1 MQTLTLNKDKIFQIK
16 KKVENL
22 DDSLFIHYNYANI
35 PIYDDTISIVMTS
48 SNRSKQVYYTLK
60 QIQMASFNHIHVIIV
75 DDSDVDPIIKEYI
88 NGYAFHID
96 LIYIKTENKNWIN
109 PVVNYNI
116 GFKFIKGSKV
126 VIQNSEV
133 CHVGDVLGWISKYTS
148 DNNYYSF
155 DVRAIN
161 SFESNEEIYKNDF
174 LTSEIYV
181 RNYLF
186 KEGGRTTWYHSQQNI
201 TNYHFLTAMTRNT
214 FQMINNFSYDY
225 TFGKDWDDN
234 DFLLKIKSKNINI
247 VNLFHNLYNFGGIH
261 LFHNSSY
268 FKWKSVESNS
278 DIYHKKLEEYNFKKI
293 YIDFIEKINLNF
305 INNRIFYITSRT
317 NLLDLQNE
325 ILKLNSSN
333 ISLIFDKNKIT
344 KEMNSFRKCFLKGYC
359 YKNSGIKIP
368 STLVI
373 KILYEKINDI

>member
-1 MQTLTLNKDKIFQIK
+1 MQTLVLNKDKILQIK
-16 KKVENL
+16 KKVKNL
-22 DDSLFIHYNYANI
+22 DNSLFTHYNYANI

-60 QIQMASFNHIHVIIV
+60 KIQAASFNHIHVIIV
-75 DDSDVDPIIKEYI
+75 DDSEVDPIIKEYI

-109 PVVNYNI
+109 PVINYNI

-133 CHVGDVLGWISKYTS
+133 CHVGDVLGWISKYIS

-155 DVRAIN
+155 DVRAVN
-161 SFESNEEIYKNDF
+161 SFESNEEIYNIDY
-174 LTSEIYV
+174 LTTEIYT

-186 KEGGRTTWYHSQQNI
+186 NDNITTWYHGQENI
-201 TNYHFLTAMTRNT
+201 TNYHFLTAMTTNT

-268 FKWKSVESNS
+268 INWKDVESNS
-278 DIYHKKLEEYNFKKI
+278 DIYHIKLEKYNLKKN
-293 YIDFIEKINLNF
+293 YIDFIERINLNI
-305 INNRIFYITSRT
+305 INTINFYITSKT
-317 NLLDLQNE
+317 NLLNLQNE
-325 ILKLNSSN
+325 ILKLNSMN
-333 ISLIFDKNKIT
+333 IFLIFDKNKIT
-344 KEMNSFRKCFLKGYC
+344 KEMNSFRKCVLKRYC

-368 STLVI
+368 STLTI
-373 KILYEKINDI
+373 KILYEKL

>member
-1 MQTLTLNKDKIFQIK
+1 MQTLSLNKDKIFQIK

-174 LTSEIYV
+174 LTSEIYA

-186 KEGGRTTWYHSQQNI
+186 KEGRTTWYHSQQNI
-201 TNYHFLTAMTRNT
+201 TNYHFLTAMTINT

-278 DIYHKKLEEYNFKKI
+278 DIYHKKLEEYNLKKN
-293 YIDFIEKINLNF
+293 YIDFIERINLNF
-305 INNRIFYITSRT
+305 INNRKIFVTTKT
-317 NLLDLQNE
+317 NLLALQNE
-325 ILKLNSSN
+325 ILKLNSLN

-344 KEMNSFRKCFLKGYC
+344 KEMNSFRKCLLKGYC

-368 STLVI
+368 STLII